1 MNMFNRV
8 VLVVLCLALMFGAGA
23 AIALAW
29 AVPDESIDWLSDAA
43 VWLDE
48 RNTDGTKFL
57 ITLGAAIT
65 AAIALT
71 VVIIEL
77 YPRSRSQVS
86 VTDLQVGDAVLST
99 TAIGQRVE
107 EAVNQ
112 VPSVADVR
120 ATVRAKRKGVAL
132 SLDLHVD
139 PDANLASVIDDA
151 SAAAR
156 EVLTEKVHVTLVEPP
171 RTRIHYRE
179 LRLHN
184 RPPRR
189 ATIATPPEVP
199 EPDVAADA
207 TTEEPADVAVEQEE
221 ETAVK
226 A

>member
-1 MNMFNRV
+1 VNMFNRV

-29 AVPDESIDWLSDAA
+29 AVPDESINWLRDAA
-43 VWLDE
+43 NWFDD

-71 VVIIEL
+71 VIIIEL
-77 YPRSRSQVS
+77 YPRSRGQVK

-107 EAVNQ
+107 EAVNL
-112 VPSVADVR
+112 VPSVSDVR
-120 ATVRAKRKGVAL
+120 ATVRAKRKGVVV

-139 PDANLASVIDDA
+139 PEANLASVIDEA
-151 SAAAR
+151 SEAAR
-156 EVLTEKVHVTLVEPP
+156 DILTEKVHVNLVEPP

-179 LRLHN
+179 LRLHA
-184 RPPRR
+184 RAPRR
-189 ATIATPPEVP
+189 SSVTPAPEVSQPEPEAEAPPE
-199 EPDVAADA
+199 A
-207 TTEEPADVAVEQEE
+207 AVELEE